1 MAAGEHLM
9 KRRRIASSGMAL
21 FLLAAGL
28 ALAAEK
34 TKPVERYL
42 AFGTNQQRG
51 KTSTIQI
58 AINRW
63 STPEERQML
72 VDTLRDKGREALAD
86 ALSRMPPIGWI
97 RLPNTRSQDL
107 RYAWQAPLPDGGRRV
122 VIATDR
128 IVNYA
133 ELTTAAQ
140 TQYYEFS
147 VAEIHFDKEG
157 KGEGKLSPLAK
168 VDIDK
173 ATNQIEVED
182 YTSQPVR
189 LLQVKVTK

>member
-1 MAAGEHLM
+1 M
-9 KRRRIASSGMAL
+9 RRRASILLGSL
-21 FLLAAGL
+21 LLILAAG
-28 ALAAEK
+28 AAAAEK
-34 TKPVERYL
+34 TKYVERYT
-42 AFGTNQQRG
+42 AFGVSQQRG

-58 AINRW
+58 AIERW

-72 VDTLRDKGREALAD
+72 VDTLRQKGREALAD
-86 ALSRMPPIGWI
+86 TLARMPTIGWI

-128 IVNYA
+128 IANYA
-133 ELTTAAQ
+133 ELTTASR
-140 TQYYEFS
+140 TQNYQFS
-147 VAEIHFDKEG
+147 VAEIHFDKDG

-173 ATNQIEVED
+173 ETNQIEVED

-189 LLQVKVTK
+189 LTQVKVAK

>member
-1 MAAGEHLM
+1 M
-9 KRRRIASSGMAL
+9 RRRASVLPGI
-21 FLLAAGL
+21 LLLVLVATVT
-28 ALAAEK
+28 AAEK
-34 TKPVERYL
+34 AKYVERYT

-58 AINRW
+58 AVQRW

-72 VDTLRDKGREALAD
+72 VDTLKDKGREALAD
-86 ALSRMPPIGWI
+86 ALSRMPPVGWI

-133 ELTTAAQ
+133 ELTTASR
-140 TQYYEFS
+140 TQNYQFS
-147 VAEIHFDKEG
+147 VAEIHFDKDG

-173 ATNQIEVED
+173 GTNQIEVED

-189 LLQVKVTK
+189 LLQVKVVK

>member
-1 MAAGEHLM
+1 M
-9 KRRRIASSGMAL
+9 RRRASVIPGIL
-21 FLLAAGL
+21 VLVLAASVT
-28 ALAAEK
+28 AAEK
-34 TKPVERYL
+34 AKYAERYT
-42 AFGTNQQRG
+42 AFGVAQQRG

-58 AINRW
+58 AIARW

-72 VDTLRDKGREALAD
+72 VDTLQNKGREALAD
-86 ALSRMPPIGWI
+86 ALSRMPAIGWI

-107 RYAWQAPLPDGGRRV
+107 RYAFQTPLPDGGRRV

-133 ELTTAAQ
+133 ETTTASR
-140 TQYYEFS
+140 TQHYQFS
-147 VAEIHFDKEG
+147 VAEIHFDKDG

-168 VDIDK
+168 VDIEK
-173 ATNQIEVED
+173 GTKQIEVED

-189 LLQVKVTK
+189 LLQVKVVK

>member
-1 MAAGEHLM
+1 M
-9 KRRRIASSGMAL
+9 KRRWLGL
-21 FLLAAGL
+21 LQVCLLLLAAAFG
-28 ALAAEK
+28 LAAEK
-34 TKPVERYL
+34 TKYVERYT
-42 AFGTNQQRG
+42 AFGVAQQRG
-51 KTSTIQI
+51 KTNTIQI
-58 AINRW
+58 AIQRW
-63 STPEERQML
+63 STPQEREML
-72 VDTLRDKGREALAD
+72 VNTLRDKGREALAE
-86 ALSRMPPIGWI
+86 ALSRMPAVGWI

-133 ELTTAAQ
+133 ELTTASR
-140 TQYYEFS
+140 TQNYEFS
-147 VAEIHFDKEG
+147 VAEIHFDKDG

-189 LLQVKVTK
+189 LLQVKVMK